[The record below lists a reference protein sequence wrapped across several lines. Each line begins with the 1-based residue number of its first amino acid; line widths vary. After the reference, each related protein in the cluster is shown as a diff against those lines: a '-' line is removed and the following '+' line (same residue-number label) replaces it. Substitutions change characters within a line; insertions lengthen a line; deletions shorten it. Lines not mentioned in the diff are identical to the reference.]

1 LVDKK
6 TTGRGGKSPEAT
18 EAHRVPTVLTSER
31 MSSPEGRGERE
42 REREL
47 QLGDHCAD
55 SDSGLVY
62 VW

>member
-42 REREL
+42 RERATVGGPL
-47 QLGDHCAD
+47 C
-55 SDSGLVY
+55 
-62 VW
+62 